1 MNTKTYTIEKAWKMN
16 TKGFDVQ
23 DGWDLL
29 CNGNWCQRFYRKRD
43 AKEAMMEAIKEDNM
57 DEFKRQALM
66 VVDRKTGK
74 LYDPKEAFDKL
85 MNTPEVM
92 ASLKRLAVK

>member
-43 AKEAMMEAIKEDNM
+43 AKEAMMEAIKE
-57 DEFKRQALM
+57 EGLVQ
-66 VVDRKTGK
+66 DRKTGMW
-74 LYDPKEAFDKL
+74 YNPKEAFDKL

>member
-23 DGWDLL
+23 DGWDLF

-43 AKEAMMEAIKEDNM
+43 AKEAMMEAIKE
-57 DEFKRQALM
+57 EGLVQ
-66 VVDRKTGK
+66 DRKTGK